1 MYQALKNNTVQYLL
15 DYEPTPE
22 QLEDLNCDSYELYVE
37 PSETEQEK
45 KERIQSA
52 LISAPDLSSVD
63 LEWVTFSDTE
73 IGDIIQARVFGGN
86 PHAESALQAKTSA
99 YLLSALSGEPNTQ
112 LLADI
117 TAKREQINEIRN
129 KFNLNQL

>member
-1 MYQALKNNTVQYLL
+1 MWIIDTK
-15 DYEPTPE
+15 PTQE
-22 QLEDLNCDSYELYVE
+22 QLAEFNCDSYEEYVE
-37 PSETEQEK
+37 PEETIEAK
-45 KERIQSA
+45 KVRIF
-52 LISAPDLSSVD
+52 SSLVASSDIESID
-63 LEWVTFSDTE
+63 LEWVTFSNIE
-73 IGDIIQARVFGGN
+73 IGEIIQARVFGGN

-117 TAKREQINEIRN
+117 TAKMEQINEIRN

>member
-1 MYQALKNNTVQYLL
+1 MGLVET
-15 DYEPTPE
+15 EPTQE
-22 QLEDLNCDSYELYVE
+22 QLTDLNCDSYELYEE
-37 PSETEQEK
+37 PEETIEAK
-45 KERIQSA
+45 KVRIF
-52 LISAPDLSSVD
+52 SSLVASSDIESID
-63 LEWVTFSDTE
+63 LEWVTFSNIE
-73 IGDIIQARVFGGN
+73 IGEIIQARVFGGN